1 MKRIA
6 VILTALLATTFGSA
20 QTFSGGVRL
29 NTQEVAA
36 SVTFEIQAFELADW
50 RIAPI
55 VTATATFDWEEWTAD
70 ALAGLSVSYSPPDSR
85 LAVLIQVHYKLVWS
99 NHERTQIPELF
110 IGFVF

>member
-1 MKRIA
+1 MKRV
-6 VILTALLATTFGSA
+6 VIPLLFLFGTLGSA

-36 SVTFEIQAFELADW
+36 SVTLEVQAFELANW
-50 RIAPI
+50 RVAPI
-55 VTATATFDWEEWTAD
+55 VTATATFDWEAWTAD

>member
-1 MKRIA
+1 MKRV
-6 VILTALLATTFGSA
+6 VIPLLFLFGTLGSA

-50 RIAPI
+50 RVAPI
-55 VTATATFDWEEWTAD
+55 VTATATFDWEAWTAD
-70 ALAGLSVSYSPPDSR
+70 ALAGLSVSYSPPDNKV
-85 LAVLIQVHYKLVWS
+85 AVLIQIHYKLVWS